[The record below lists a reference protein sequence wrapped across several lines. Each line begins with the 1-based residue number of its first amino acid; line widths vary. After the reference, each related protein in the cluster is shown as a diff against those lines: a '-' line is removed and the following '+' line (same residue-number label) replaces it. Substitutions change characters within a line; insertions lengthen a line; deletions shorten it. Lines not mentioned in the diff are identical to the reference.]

1 MMPVKNATRKKAKPK
16 AQKSKGHQLLISRF
30 FAPAGTKQSSKP
42 DPTSTTIQDATPIQS
57 SAQKGERLSK
67 NEETEN
73 KSTLTS
79 PRASKQKDVCN
90 KSENR
95 PASSAHENESPATP
109 TKHSVQ
115 TTHGSQNVHIEG
127 ESNSNAPEPDTPLT
141 ALPFSPSQNA
151 GTASNSSSP
160 IRRTPRRKRRLFVV
174 DDDEEDS
181 GDEPSQK
188 KKKSDDPDFEMGRS
202 RDQSDEEDDE
212 LEPVMS
218 DDLCE
223 ESAYE
228 SDMDV
233 EDKPP
238 AQRNGFDA
246 LSTYEFHQGQEP
258 KVIPRDSKR
267 RKKFNQKIGR
277 LEQNSFFLRR
287 TGGGDAGIVEEK
299 NSTKKKPKYTPL
311 ETQIVMLRKLHP
323 DMVLVVECGYKYRL
337 FDKDAT
343 IASKVLRV
351 ASFFD
356 HNFLTASFPTHRL
369 PFHVRRLVEAGHKVG
384 VISQSE
390 TAALKKASSK
400 SSGLFER
407 KLSAVYTKGT
417 IIADGKLGG
426 PKVLGNAALSN
437 AAFYIMTILE
447 EDSTQVDDFENKKQI
462 AIAAVDS
469 ASGDVFFDSFED
481 DALRSDLESRLVAIE
496 PVEILMPKKP
506 CSKATEMAV
515 KGYCETMNSRLER
528 MNNEAFNPEAVEQ
541 AVRSKVQT
549 NISDPQQSEPRI
561 VSCIGALIEYL
572 KQFKLE
578 LSVSKAMEYK
588 EFQTS
593 RQMKIGAD
601 VLRNLEVFG
610 NSHNGSTFGSLIGLV
625 SRTRTA
631 FGTRQMR
638 QWLSHPLVKGKEI
651 RHRLDAVAYLRIV
664 VKISEGGEATS
675 SIDSALSS
683 LISRLAKLPDLDQA
697 LTRIA
702 CHKSTPSELVTILT
716 SVQDVCDRIAGIKN
730 ESANSSL
737 PALLAKLISS
747 APDIATIMDDPVVR
761 VLRQEHA
768 SMDNYNDL
776 FDVDELARES
786 VDDCDYKLQFIS
798 HAKEL
803 QNANDNLKAAEMG
816 MMKIL
821 RRLREEHSNPKWEWK
836 KVAHEEYL
844 IEVPVGRTSSLP
856 RSWTIVSQT
865 KALKRFRPPEAERG
879 YDKVRCSRETRDAL
893 ASKCWLSYLKMFAE
907 LSQPLRTVVRI
918 LADLDCLSALA
929 EVACMPGYAKPD
941 IETDRNKPAGLVAED
956 ARHPLTELLPS
967 CSSYVPNNIMLGC
980 GEHEIALIISGPN
993 YGGKSS
999 YARMVALIVILAQLG
1014 SFVPAASAKLCPY
1027 DSIYARMGSSDSIS
1041 KGMSSLMVELAE
1053 TSRILSTASPN
1064 SLVVMDELGRGTS
1077 THDGTAIAYATLSH
1091 LVAKTGCTSLFVT
1104 HFPMIASLRGLHPH
1118 LIRASY
1124 MDYLEVKDGVN
1135 NARFAE
1141 ADDSGPT
1148 HSSSHEQ
1155 MKSRIVFL
1163 YKLTDGVAPS
1173 SYGLNVARLAGIPED
1188 VIDEAQAR
1196 AMDLETSMKLQKKDG
1211 EVAHLIGH
1219 DLWQRNDAVQ
1229 CISRLLEHGSTT

>member
-1 MMPVKNATRKKAKPK
+1 MPAKNAARKKMKPK
-16 AQKSKGHQLLISRF
+16 AQKSKRHQMLISRF
-30 FAPAGTKQSSKP
+30 FAPATTKQPSKP
-42 DPTSTTIQDATPIQS
+42 NTTSTKNQDTTPIQS
-57 SAQKGERLSK
+57 SAQKQQLHSK
-67 NEETEN
+67 KEGSQNV
-73 KSTLTS
+73 
-79 PRASKQKDVCN
+79 SKAMPSQPSEQKEVGN
-90 KSENR
+90 KSEER
-95 PASSAHENESPATP
+95 PAPSPHNSECPATP
-109 TKHSVQ
+109 TKASAQ
-115 TTHGSQNVHIEG
+115 TGHDDQTAHIESV
-127 ESNSNAPEPDTPLT
+127 SNSNRPEPDTPVT
-141 ALPFSPSQNA
+141 AVALSPSQNA
-151 GTASNSSSP
+151 ETASNSSSP
-160 IRRTPRRKRRLFVV
+160 VRRIPRRKRRLFVV
-174 DDDEEDS
+174 DDDDEGSDE
-181 GDEPSQK
+181 EPSQK
-188 KKKSDDPDFEMGRS
+188 KMKSDDPDFEMGHS
-202 RDQSDEEDDE
+202 RDQSDDADDE
-212 LEPVMS
+212 LEQVMS

-223 ESAYE
+223 EGAHE
-228 SDMDV
+228 SDMEV
-233 EDKPP
+233 EEKDT
-238 AQRNGFDA
+238 AQRTGFDA
-246 LSTYEFHQGQEP
+246 LSSFEFHQGQEP
-258 KVIPRDSKR
+258 KAITRDSKR

-287 TGGGDAGIVEEK
+287 TGGGAADIVEEK
-299 NSTKKKPKYTPL
+299 RNVKKTLKYTPL
-311 ETQIVMLRKLHP
+311 ETQIVKLRKQHP

-417 IIADGKLGG
+417 IMADGKLGG
-426 PKVLGNAALSN
+426 AKGLGNAALSN

-447 EDSTQVDDFENKKQI
+447 VDSTQVDDFDNKKWI

-469 ASGDVFFDSFED
+469 ASGDVFYDSFED
-481 DALRSDLESRLVAIE
+481 DALRSDLESRLVTIE
-496 PVEILMPKKP
+496 PVEILMPKTP
-506 CSKATEMAV
+506 CSKATEIAV
-515 KGYCETMNSRLER
+515 KGYCEAMNSRLER
-528 MNNEAFNPEAVEQ
+528 MAKDAFNPEAVEEEI
-541 AVRSKVQT
+541 RSKVQ
-549 NISDPQQSEPRI
+549 NSISPQQHSESHI
-561 VSCIGALIEYL
+561 VSCVGALIEYL

-578 LSVSKAMEYK
+578 LSVTKAMEYK
-588 EFQTS
+588 EFQTK

-610 NSHNGSTFGSLIGLV
+610 NSNNGSTYGSLVGLV
-625 SRTRTA
+625 NRTKTA
-631 FGTRQMR
+631 FGNRQMR

-651 RHRLDAVAYLRIV
+651 RDRLDTVAYLCMV
-664 VKISEGGEATS
+664 VKDNREVGEAALV
-675 SIDSALSS
+675 IDNALSS
-683 LISRLAKLPDLDQA
+683 LICRLAKLPDLDQA

-716 SVQDVCDRIAGIKN
+716 SMQDVCEKLTGIKC
-730 ESANSSL
+730 ESAKSSL
-737 PALLAKLISS
+737 PTLLAKLVSS
-747 APDIATIMDDPVVR
+747 APDIAVIMNDPIVQ
-761 VLRQEHA
+761 VLKQEQA
-768 SMDNYNDL
+768 SMDKYNDL
-776 FDVDELARES
+776 FDIDELAREALLDS
-786 VDDCDYKLQFIS
+786 ESKLQFIS
-798 HAKEL
+798 HAEEL
-803 QNANDNLKAAEMG
+803 QKANDALRAAERG
-816 MMKIL
+816 MVKIL

-836 KVAHEEYL
+836 KVAQEEYL
-844 IEVPVGRTSSLP
+844 IEVPVGRASSLP

-865 KALKRFRPPEAERG
+865 KALKRFRPPEADRG

-907 LSQPLRTVVRI
+907 LAQPLRVVVRV

-929 EVACMPGYAKPD
+929 EVACMPGYTKPE
-941 IETDRNKPAGLVAED
+941 IETDPNKPAGLIAED

-967 CSSYVPNNIMLGC
+967 CSSYVPNNIHLGS

-999 YARMVALIVILAQLG
+999 YARMAALIVILAQLG

-1053 TSRILSTASPN
+1053 TSRILSAASRN

-1091 LVAKTGCTSLFVT
+1091 LVANTGCTTLFVT
-1104 HFPMIASLRGLHPH
+1104 HFPMIASLRGLYPH

-1124 MDYLEVKDGVN
+1124 MDYLEVKDGMI
-1135 NARFAE
+1135 NALSPE
-1141 ADDSGPT
+1141 VDDSGLKN
-1148 HSSSHEQ
+1148 SSSQEQ
-1155 MKSRIVFL
+1155 IKSRIIFL

-1173 SYGLNVARLAGIPED
+1173 SYGLNVARLAGIPEE
-1188 VIDEAQAR
+1188 VIDEAQAK
-1196 AMDLETSMKLQKKDG
+1196 AFDLETSMKLQKKDG
-1211 EVAHLIGH
+1211 EMAHLMGNA
-1219 DLWQRNDAVQ
+1219 LWQRNDVVQ
-1229 CISRLLEHGSTT
+1229 YISRIVEQGSKT